1 MRVCQEPLATAKKN
15 PTVQLNSMLVQENW
29 LVDLLMFAVNW
40 LADMAFCVAL
50 NKSHKLWLII
60 YDVEDSKNETFL
72 MQKLIFC

>member
-1 MRVCQEPLATAKKN
+1 
-15 PTVQLNSMLVQENW
+15 MLVQENW

-40 LADMAFCVAL
+40 LADMAFSVAL